1 MVSSGVY
8 LSSSRRHGTLSTNRN
23 PSGTPKVY
31 RAIHMSTSDVI
42 SAMTWVE
49 TAYLL
54 TDMYWRVCFASDA
67 AGLPFGTSP
76 NELEGRTLAELFG
89 VEVFEELRACLNAA
103 VTMNGIEYIVVV
115 RQMQVQGLSMR
126 VVELQEV
133 EASLAYVISQIIHEL
148 KNPLSAMQA
157 LVQSL
162 EEDLQADSNARQYTS
177 RLVNEIERLSRL
189 LSSMARFSRLNYRPT
204 KVFSLLALVRHV
216 QDLFEQDFLRRNVNM
231 QVICTQ
237 ADVQFRGDPDQMAQL
252 FVNLITNAIDAM
264 PNGGVIT
271 VNLVTMQDG
280 IVGIKVM
287 DTGVGMS
294 KEEVARIM
302 NSLYSSKAGGMG
314 LGLSIVRSIVRHHGG
329 KMSISSDEGLG
340 SEVTITFPAFVS

>member
-1 MVSSGVY
+1 M
-8 LSSSRRHGTLSTNRN
+8 
-23 PSGTPKVY
+23 
-31 RAIHMSTSDVI
+31 MSASDVI
-42 SAMTWVE
+42 GAMAWVE

-54 TDMYWRVCFASDA
+54 TDIYWRVCFASDA
-67 AGLPFGTSP
+67 AGLPFGKSP
-76 NELEGRTLAELFG
+76 GELEGRTLEELLG
-89 VEVFEELRACLNAA
+89 VEVFDELRACLN
-103 VTMNGIEYIVVV
+103 VSITMNGAEYVVV
-115 RQMQVQGLSMR
+115 LRQMQVQGLTMR
-126 VVELQEV
+126 VVEMREA
-133 EASLAYVISQIIHEL
+133 EASLAHVISQIIHEL

-162 EEDLQADSNARQYTS
+162 EEDLKTDSNARQYTS

-189 LSSMARFSRLNYRPT
+189 LSSMARFSRLKYRPT
-204 KVFSLLALVRHV
+204 QLFSLLTLVRHI
-216 QDLFEQDFLRRNVNM
+216 QDLFEQDFLRRDVTM

-271 VNLVTMQDG
+271 VNLITMQDG
-280 IVGIKVM
+280 TVGLKVT

-314 LGLSIVRSIVRHHGG
+314 LGLSIVRSIVRNHGG
-329 KMSISSDEGLG
+329 MMAISSDEGLG
-340 SEVTITFPAFVS
+340 SEVTITFPVFVS